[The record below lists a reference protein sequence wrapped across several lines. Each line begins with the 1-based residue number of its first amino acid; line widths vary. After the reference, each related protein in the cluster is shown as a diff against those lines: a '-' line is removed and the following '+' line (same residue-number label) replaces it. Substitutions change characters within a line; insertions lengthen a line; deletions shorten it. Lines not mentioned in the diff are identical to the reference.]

1 MHLSFMSCHQE
12 TTSTVTHIPTLEML
26 ECETWHM
33 LASLRHGLWLS
44 EEGKSRQ
51 TTDSAAREPCVSPVT
66 VGRQAASVVWGR
78 SPADGGKLGPERGK
92 SWLRQ

>member
-1 MHLSFMSCHQE
+1 MSCHRE
-12 TTSTVTHIPTLEML
+12 TTSTVTHILILEML

-44 EEGKSRQ
+44 EEGKSWQ
-51 TTDSAAREPCVSPVT
+51 TTDSAAREPCVPAVT

-78 SPADGGKLGPERGK
+78 SPVVGGKVDPERGK